1 MKLRKGGMFFEHYN
15 YFGCLIVVLC
25 YGLIYLIVQILKIDN
40 DDWFYAIPPVLVF
53 LYSLFNDNE
62 NLYYFP
68 FNRENDENSES
79 D

>member
-25 YGLIYLIVQILKIDN
+25 YGAIYLIVQFFKIDN
-40 DDWFYAIPPVLVF
+40 YDWFYAIPPVLVF
-53 LYSLFNDNE
+53 LFSIFNE

-68 FNRENDENSES
+68 SNKENDENSES
-79 D
+79 DKS